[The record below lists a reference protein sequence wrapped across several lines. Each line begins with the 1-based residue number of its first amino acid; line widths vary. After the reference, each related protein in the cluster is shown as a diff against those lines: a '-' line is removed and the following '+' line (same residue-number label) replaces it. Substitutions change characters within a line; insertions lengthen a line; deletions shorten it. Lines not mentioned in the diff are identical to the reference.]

1 MSESAQ
7 TRPGLGPDQ
16 VHNVRVLVLDDEE
29 PIRRLT
35 QTILTRAGCMVETA
49 SDGREGLQLL
59 LQRDFDVA
67 LVDLQMPDMG
77 GAEFLVEAR
86 SIWPWLGIVILT
98 GHASADAVEHAQ
110 QYGVTRILS
119 KPLDRQ
125 TLLQEVMAEAHAKR
139 KRVEMS
145 ASHSLDRIQD
155 QLSVLRGFSESAMA
169 AQSLDEAMLQLSNG
183 LSSLLPCAAVAILNV
198 EGEQPRLYLTPM
210 KPVHPD
216 FLRALEDTLLGR
228 YQALTGRPRPRLTQS
243 IPLGPIQT
251 AEDAPRI
258 MERSFTVPIVNG
270 RSVRG
275 LLALA
280 YAQGDAHT
288 AADTSFIYHA
298 ANHLSTVLSALH
310 RMRELSVRDAL
321 TGLYN
326 RRGLQEEY
334 DRAWQLARRYGYPI
348 GLAVLDVDHF
358 KNLNDSHGHPVGD
371 EILKE
376 FSVLLTRVARATD
389 IVGRLG
395 GDEMVVILQQ
405 AGPSDVVTFGERMCT
420 AVRRQIFCEKTKGLK
435 LSTSI
440 GVAASTPTALVNT
453 SEELFSMADRA
464 LYTAK
469 KSGRDRVCIFQ
480 PGMAGPGD
488 EPAAA
493 PASATTPGDAPALP
507 PAPRGEPKI
516 KGRIM
521 VVDDDVEV
529 GKALRLLLQAK
540 RYEVNVQTSALAAIE
555 LLASVPGQYDV
566 LITDLSMPDLS
577 GLDLLDRLRSVDD
590 ALVKIVITGH
600 ATLDNALTSLRRGA
614 YDFVQKPPQPNHLIA
629 VVDRAIEYSRL
640 KAENR
645 RYQLNLEE
653 MVREKNMALREA
665 LHEIRQ
671 SYEFTL
677 EAMVAMLDARERS
690 TGQHSLR
697 VRLLAVIM
705 AQELG
710 LSQAEVDDISH
721 GALLHDIGKIAIP
734 DAILL
739 KPGKLTDEEWV
750 IMKQHPDIG
759 YRLLSSSKYL
769 ERACEIVRQH
779 QESWDGSGY
788 PLGLRGEE
796 IVLGARIFAVV
807 DAYDAMRSDRV
818 YRKALS
824 VDAAVA
830 EIKRHAGRQF
840 DPAVVDAFL
849 RCQPEME
856 KAGRWTA

>member
-1 MSESAQ
+1 
-7 TRPGLGPDQ
+7 
-16 VHNVRVLVLDDEE
+16 
-29 PIRRLT
+29 
-35 QTILTRAGCMVETA
+35 
-49 SDGREGLQLL
+49 
-59 LQRDFDVA
+59 
-67 LVDLQMPDMG
+67 
-77 GAEFLVEAR
+77 
-86 SIWPWLGIVILT
+86 
-98 GHASADAVEHAQ
+98 
-110 QYGVTRILS
+110 
-119 KPLDRQ
+119 
-125 TLLQEVMAEAHAKR
+125 
-139 KRVEMS
+139 
-145 ASHSLDRIQD
+145 
-155 QLSVLRGFSESAMA
+155 
-169 AQSLDEAMLQLSNG
+169 
-183 LSSLLPCAAVAILNV
+183 
-198 EGEQPRLYLTPM
+198 
-210 KPVHPD
+210 
-216 FLRALEDTLLGR
+216 
-228 YQALTGRPRPRLTQS
+228 
-243 IPLGPIQT
+243 
-251 AEDAPRI
+251 
-258 MERSFTVPIVNG
+258 
-270 RSVRG
+270 
-275 LLALA
+275 
-280 YAQGDAHT
+280 
-288 AADTSFIYHA
+288 
-298 ANHLSTVLSALH
+298 
-310 RMRELSVRDAL
+310 
-321 TGLYN
+321 
-326 RRGLQEEY
+326 
-334 DRAWQLARRYGYPI
+334 
-348 GLAVLDVDHF
+348 
-358 KNLNDSHGHPVGD
+358 
-371 EILKE
+371 
-376 FSVLLTRVARATD
+376 
-389 IVGRLG
+389 
-395 GDEMVVILQQ
+395 
-405 AGPSDVVTFGERMCT
+405 
-420 AVRRQIFCEKTKGLK
+420 
-435 LSTSI
+435 
-440 GVAASTPTALVNT
+440 
-453 SEELFSMADRA
+453 
-464 LYTAK
+464 
-469 KSGRDRVCIFQ
+469 
-480 PGMAGPGD
+480 
-488 EPAAA
+488 
-493 PASATTPGDAPALP
+493 
-507 PAPRGEPKI
+507 
-516 KGRIM
+516 M

-566 LITDLSMPDLS
+566 QITDLSMPDLS

-721 GALLHDIGKIAIP
+721 GALLHDIGKIGIP